1 MPIFEQAAHEL
12 AKWQVQPDKVCLARV
27 DCVAE
32 AQLSQAMYINKFP
45 TLRLYHRGHPLRR
58 EFRGQ
63 RSVQALVDFVQK
75 QFRQPF
81 SEFQQL
87 EQLDSLN
94 PTRRA
99 VLAFFENRTQPAFVS
114 FELLMERLKNDCD
127 FYVRFGDKLAN
138 ISYTQLMPTLVY
150 RPDVERT
157 HAQDELYAG
166 NVNNVLQLESWLYKK
181 CLPLVRQVD
190 FSNVEEIIEQRL
202 PLVVL
207 FHMPNDLNAV
217 KDFKSIV
224 EMQLADCKDCGSY
237 NFVTVDGLKFK
248 HSVAHMGKTE
258 QDLPII
264 AIDTLQFTF
273 PYPKFKDIY
282 IPGHLKQFI
291 KHLSEHRK
299 QLKLKIVQQSTEQLP
314 QLTPPSSTFKELGPS
329 RHRYTLVERHDE
341 L

>member
-1 MPIFEQAAHEL
+1 
-12 AKWQVQPDKVCLARV
+12 
-27 DCVAE
+27 
-32 AQLSQAMYINKFP
+32 MYINKFP